1 MDGRARRM
9 SDCWKY
15 LALALL
21 GLFVG
26 GMPGVG
32 LRVNGDD
39 TPGQKAEKTPGAVAV
54 SDPAEAEDDESKGLT
69 DVAETEVRGRMT
81 RVESNPELS
90 GETKASILELFKSA
104 LDALAERKEFAARR
118 RVLAEH
124 ARTADEDLAQ
134 VSQRR
139 DAPRPAAS
147 SQIQPKAS
155 LAELQEGL
163 GVAEATLEE
172 WREKLA
178 EAEGEVSRRAT
189 RRLEI
194 IDRQPA
200 VRQKL
205 RELEVEIERG
215 PGETDTEEEGEARQ
229 MLLRARQHAAE
240 GERELLRQ
248 ELLTYEATA
257 ELLSARR
264 DLAAVEIEHSRALV
278 EAWEEALN
286 ERRRDEVAY
295 QVQLAALEVE
305 RVPAELRPL
314 AERNQS
320 LAELRRDLIARA
332 EQASELQE
340 KIEGQAQELMEEAEQ
355 VTRRARR
362 AGFTET
368 VAVVLRRRRESL
380 PSLAELAE
388 RSGEQEHETAQ
399 VSLQLA
405 ELEEERSRL
414 ADLGA
419 AVLREGRT
427 VYPGQQDLD
436 PRQEESIRSLLKVRR
451 TALDTLI
458 DDTTRYLETLM
469 GLETAERE
477 LMKQTELYARF
488 CDEHVLWIR
497 SLSWPTRADLA
508 RVWQGLRELMRPTF
522 WQQLGGNLANDVIR
536 QPAIPLLL
544 GLVLVGCW
552 LAGPRAE
559 SKLKRFAATETE
571 TQSEASFVALG
582 SLLFAAAPVPLVLYL
597 LGSRIVA
604 VGMEEG
610 TAAGGRALQ
619 TVALLLF
626 PLRMIR
632 HGARL
637 QRLVPGI
644 LQAGN
649 GQVAGWRR
657 FARSASWWGLP
668 LLALTLWGTH
678 VAGDAVRGALG
689 RLTFLLLQG
698 VLWWALRQLNG
709 DTPETLQEKPDRT
722 SGESQSRE
730 RFWRGA
736 WRLLCVMVPA
746 LFAGLSLAGYHYT
759 AVQLEVRLLGLVGL
773 WGTVGLVSQLAGG
786 WLLPRLRP
794 ITAGKSARAGKS
806 MFAHSTVADTDPD
819 ALPTVENQLVQ
830 WHDLLKMASMGV
842 YVLGAWAICRHLL
855 PALRI
860 LETVELWPHPLRIL
874 DTVGEEPAAG
884 LITLAGLCVAGLI
897 AGVTWF
903 CERTL
908 PELLDV
914 LVLSRTRLDPGARY
928 AVATVCRYGVV
939 LLGSLAAF
947 QQLGIGWAQLNWLV
961 AAMTVGL
968 GFGLQEI
975 FANFISGLI
984 LLMERP
990 VRIGDIV
997 SIGDVTGSVTR
1008 IRMRAT
1014 TITDGDLRELIVPN
1028 KELITGRVINWTLTN
1043 TLSRLT
1049 IKVRAAVGTDPDL
1062 ARALLLGVAQKHRLV
1077 LKQPAP
1083 SAQFEEFAENSL
1095 VFSLRVCVGNCDVV
1109 SSVRHELLTMIKR
1122 EFQEAGIVTSV
1133 QPAKT
1138 GTFTAPLPGT
1148 NPVQP
1153 GAPAAAV
1160 SASPVAEAPRTSEAV
1175 PKPHLPGVGGGTPTG
1190 KLPNGLS
1197 NGS

>member
-1 MDGRARRM
+1 MDGRTSRM
-9 SDCWKY
+9 SFWWKC
-15 LALALL
+15 LAASLL
-21 GLFVG
+21 GLGVG
-26 GMPGVG
+26 GLPGMG
-32 LRVNGDD
+32 LRVLGDD
-39 TPGQKAEKTPGAVAV
+39 VATQ
-54 SDPAEAEDDESKGLT
+54 P
-69 DVAETEVRGRMT
+69 AETETHGGADPTSADDDRSSELTAVTEAEVRARMA
-81 RVESNPELS
+81 RVEANPELS
-90 GETKASILELFKSA
+90 DEIKGTILEDFKSA
-104 LDALAERKEFAARR
+104 LDALGERKEFTTRR
-118 RVLAEH
+118 RVLTEI

-139 DAPRPAAS
+139 DASRPAAS
-147 SQIQPKAS
+147 AQVQANAS

-163 GVAEATLEE
+163 SVAEATLEE

-205 RELEVEIERG
+205 RDLEVDIERG
-215 PGETDTEEEGEARQ
+215 PGETDSEDEAEARQ
-229 MLLRARQHAAE
+229 MLLRARQQAAE
-240 GERELLRQ
+240 AERELLRQ
-248 ELLTYEATA
+248 ELVTYELTA

-264 DLAAVEIEHSRALV
+264 DLAAVEIENSRALV

-295 QVQLAALEVE
+295 QVQLAELEVG
-305 RVPAELRPL
+305 RVPVELRPL
-314 AERNQS
+314 AERNLA
-320 LAELRRDLIARA
+320 LAELRRDLVACA
-332 EQASELQE
+332 EQAAELHE

-380 PSLAELAE
+380 PSVAELAE

-405 ELEEERSRL
+405 ELEEERGRL

-419 AVLREGRT
+419 AVAREGRSIF
-427 VYPGQQDLD
+427 PNQPELD
-436 PRQEESIRSLLKVRR
+436 PRQEEGIRGLLKARR
-451 TALDTLI
+451 SALDTLI

-477 LMKQTELYARF
+477 LLKQTELYARF

-497 SLSWPTRADLA
+497 SLSWPTAADLG
-508 RVWQGLRELMRPTF
+508 RIWQGVRELVRPGL
-522 WQQLGGNLANDVIR
+522 WQQLGVNVAQDVV
-536 QPAIPLLL
+536 QHPAVPLLL
-544 GLVLVGCW
+544 ALFVVGCW

-559 SKLKRFAATETE
+559 SSLKRLAAAETE
-571 TQSEASFVALG
+571 TQSEASFVALS
-582 SLLFAAAPVPLVLYL
+582 SLVFAAAPVPLGLFF
-597 LGSRIVA
+597 LGSRIA
-604 VGMEEG
+604 TLGIEEG

-619 TVALLLF
+619 TVALLLL

-637 QRLVPGI
+637 QRLVPGM
-644 LQAGN
+644 LPVGAA
-649 GQVAGWRR
+649 QVAGWRR

-689 RLTFLLLQG
+689 RMTFLLFQG

-709 DTPETLQEKPDRT
+709 GTGGDLHAGTDRT
-722 SGESQSRE
+722 PDLDVPRD
-730 RFWRGA
+730 RMFRGA
-736 WRLLCVMVPA
+736 WRVLCVSLPA

-773 WGTVGLVSQLAGG
+773 WGTMDLVSQLVGG

-794 ITAGKSARAGKS
+794 LAGAKSARVGKS
-806 MFAHSTVADTDPD
+806 TFAHSTVADTDPD

-842 YVLGAWAICRHLL
+842 YVLGAWTICRQLL

-860 LETVELWPHPLRIL
+860 LETVELWPHPFRIL
-874 DTVGEEPAAG
+874 ETIGEEPAAG

-897 AGVTWF
+897 AGMTWF
-903 CERTL
+903 CERTF

-914 LVLSRTRLDPGARY
+914 MVLSRTRLDPGARY
-928 AVATVCRYGVV
+928 AVTTVCRYAVL

-1062 ARALLLGVAQKHRLV
+1062 ARGLLLGVAQKHRLV

-1138 GTFTAPLPGT
+1138 GTLTAPVAG
-1148 NPVQP
+1148 VA
-1153 GAPAAAV
+1153 APATPAV
-1160 SASPVAEAPRTSEAV
+1160 SMAVAETGRPSETV
-1175 PKPHLPGVGGGTPTG
+1175 PKPHLPGMSGGPSAG
-1190 KLPNGLS
+1190 KLPTGTQA
-1197 NGS
+1197 

>member
-1 MDGRARRM
+1 MDGRVARVWDDWRR
-9 SDCWKY
+9 
-15 LALALL
+15 LLPGLL
-21 GLFVG
+21 GLAVGAGMLG
-26 GMPGVG
+26 GMGPA
-32 LRVNGDD
+32 RGDD
-39 TPGQKAEKTPGAVAV
+39 GGGAPAKPVAV
-54 SDPAEAEDDESKGLT
+54 EREASPAPQERDEDDAGELTSVREAEVK
-69 DVAETEVRGRMT
+69 ARMA
-81 RVESNPELS
+81 RVEANPELS
-90 GETKASILELFKSA
+90 AETKATVLELYKSA
-104 LDALAERKEFAARR
+104 LDALGEGAEFSTRHAR
-118 RVLAEH
+118 LAEM
-124 ARTADEDLAQ
+124 AQTADQDLAH

-139 DAPRPAAS
+139 DSPRPAAAA
-147 SQIQPKAS
+147 QVRGDAG

-163 GVAEATLEE
+163 SVAEAALEG

-194 IDRQPA
+194 IDRQPL

-205 RELEVEIERG
+205 RALEEEIERG
-215 PGETDTEEEGEARQ
+215 PGEIDSEDEAEARQ
-229 MLLRARQHAAE
+229 MLLRARQQAAE
-240 GERELLRQ
+240 AERELLRQ
-248 ELLTYEATA
+248 ELVTYELTA

-264 DLAAVEIEHSRALV
+264 DLAALEIEHSRGVV
-278 EAWEEALN
+278 EAWEGALN

-295 QVQLAALEVE
+295 QAQLAALAVE
-305 RVPAELRPL
+305 RAPAELRPL
-314 AERNQS
+314 AERNRT
-320 LAELRRDLIARA
+320 LAESRVELVSRA
-332 EQASELQE
+332 EQAAEELE
-340 KIEGQAQELMEEAEQ
+340 KIETQARELAEESDQ
-355 VTRRARR
+355 VARRARR

-380 PSLAELAE
+380 PTAAELAE
-388 RSGEQEHETAQ
+388 RSGERQHETAQ
-399 VSLQLA
+399 ISLQLA
-405 ELEEERSRL
+405 ELEDERSAL
-414 ADLGA
+414 SDLGT
-419 AVLREGRT
+419 AVVREGRGLF
-427 VYPGQQDLD
+427 PGVRELGAEQAD
-436 PRQEESIRSLLKVRR
+436 EIRALLKARR

-458 DDTTRYLETLM
+458 DDTSRHLETLM

-477 LMKQTELYARF
+477 LVRQTELYARF

-497 SLSWPTRADLA
+497 SMSWPSGGEVGRIGH
-508 RVWQGLRELMRPTF
+508 GLRELTRPAY
-522 WQQLGGNLANDVIR
+522 WQAVTVGLAGDLVR
-536 QPAIPLLL
+536 RPVVPLCL
-544 GLVLVGCW
+544 GLFVVGCA
-552 LAGPRAE
+552 LAARWAE
-559 SKLKRFAATETE
+559 SLLRRLATAD
-571 TQSEASFVALG
+571 QQISSDASLVSLG
-582 SLLFAAAPVPLVLYL
+582 SLLFSVAPAPLVLL
-597 LGSRIVA
+597 FLGSRIGALGLDEV
-604 VGMEEG
+604 

-637 QRLVPGI
+637 RRLVPGV
-644 LQAGN
+644 LS
-649 GQVAGWRR
+649 VSTTEVTGWRR
-657 FARSASWWGLP
+657 FARGASWWGLP
-668 LLALTLWGTH
+668 LLAITLWGTH
-678 VAGDAVRGALG
+678 VAGDAARGALG
-689 RLTFLLLQG
+689 RVAFLLLQG
-698 VLWWALRQLNG
+698 VFWWALWQLS
-709 DTPETLQEKPDRT
+709 PEVGEDASQESDETDEAELAAAARD
-722 SGESQSRE
+722 

-736 WRLLCVMVPA
+736 WRLMCVAVPGV
-746 LFAGLSLAGYHYT
+746 FGGLSLAGYHFT
-759 AVQLEVRLLGLVGL
+759 AVQLELRLLGLVGL
-773 WGTVGLVSQLAGG
+773 WGAIDLVRQLVGG
-786 WLLPRLRP
+786 WWLPRLNP
-794 ITAGKSARAGKS
+794 ISLSRLPRWGKGASAHAV
-806 MFAHSTVADTDPD
+806 VAANDTE
-819 ALPTVENQLVQ
+819 ALPVVENRLVQ
-830 WHDLLKMASMGV
+830 WQDLLWMASMGAFSV
-842 YVLGAWAICRHLL
+842 GCWAICRQLL

-860 LETVELWPHPLRIL
+860 L
-874 DTVGEEPAAG
+874 DTAAEEPTAG
-884 LITLAGLCVAGLI
+884 LITLAGLCVAGVI

-928 AVATVCRYGVV
+928 AVATVCRYAV
-939 LLGSLAAF
+939 LMLGTLATF

-984 LLMERP
+984 LLIERP

-1095 VFSLRVCVGNCDVV
+1095 VFSLRVCVGTCDVV
-1109 SSVRHELLTMIKR
+1109 SAVRHELLTMIKR

-1138 GTFTAPLPGT
+1138 GTFTAPLPA
-1148 NPVQP
+1148 
-1153 GAPAAAV
+1153 APAAAPV
-1160 SASPVAEAPRTSEAV
+1160 ASPAPVADATRSTEGV
-1175 PKPHLPGVGGGTPTG
+1175 PKPHFPGAPSGTSLPRSP
-1190 KLPNGLS
+1190 S
-1197 NGS
+1197 ESS